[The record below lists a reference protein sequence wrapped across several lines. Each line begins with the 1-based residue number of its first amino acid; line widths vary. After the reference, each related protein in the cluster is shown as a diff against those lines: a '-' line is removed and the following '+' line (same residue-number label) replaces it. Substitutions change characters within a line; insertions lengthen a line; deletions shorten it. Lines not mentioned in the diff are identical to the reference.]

1 MDGYDVEFWTLD
13 SNHPDKM
20 VINFFVGKLILYR
33 LLFIDDLKNICF
45 YYFQINIEVSEQ
57 PSVSN

>member
-1 MDGYDVEFWTLD
+1 ML
-13 SNHPDKM
+13 SNQPNKM
-20 VINFFVGKLILYR
+20 VIHFFVGKLIKYR
-33 LLFIDDLKNICF
+33 LLFIDDLKNVCF